1 MGRGGHSG
9 GGGSRGGHSSF
20 RGSRGGFSGG
30 RSSRSNF
37 AYTRYHSHF
46 RRRYPGIVVTNV
58 YSYPS
63 YRSYSKAT
71 SGIFSALLLA
81 FICLIVG
88 GMFLGFGVQAI
99 NQANSSEAAKY
110 SDVIYG
116 TCISNDYDYS
126 YEDQESFY
134 YTTYS
139 YTVNG
144 RTYQSKSQI
153 GWDYPEEVGDR
164 VEIRYLKSDP
174 TFIIENEYYEDE
186 IDSGNSKY
194 IMLVI
199 GIVALVIVVAS
210 VIFALVSL
218 KKAKTAEAALDKEV
232 LASNAQQSNSNG
244 SAQSSGQNGDVFDM
258 NEFKKDAT
266 KKCEYCGSTYSAK
279 LDKCPNCGA
288 SNR

>member
-1 MGRGGHSG
+1 M
-9 GGGSRGGHSSF
+9 
-20 RGSRGGFSGG
+20 
-30 RSSRSNF
+30 
-37 AYTRYHSHF
+37 
-46 RRRYPGIVVTNV
+46 
-58 YSYPS
+58 
-63 YRSYSKAT
+63 
-71 SGIFSALLLA
+71 
-81 FICLIVG
+81 
-88 GMFLGFGVQAI
+88 
-99 NQANSSEAAKY
+99 
-110 SDVIYG
+110 
-116 TCISNDYDYS
+116 
-126 YEDQESFY
+126 
-134 YTTYS
+134 
-139 YTVNG
+139 
-144 RTYQSKSQI
+144 
-153 GWDYPEEVGDR
+153 
-164 VEIRYLKSDP
+164 EIRYLKSDP

-244 SAQSSGQNGDVFDM
+244 SGQNGDVFDM

>member
-1 MGRGGHSG
+1 M
-9 GGGSRGGHSSF
+9 
-20 RGSRGGFSGG
+20 
-30 RSSRSNF
+30 
-37 AYTRYHSHF
+37 A
-46 RRRYPGIVVTNV
+46 
-58 YSYPS
+58 
-63 YRSYSKAT
+63 
-71 SGIFSALLLA
+71 
-81 FICLIVG
+81 
-88 GMFLGFGVQAI
+88 
-99 NQANSSEAAKY
+99 
-110 SDVIYG
+110 
-116 TCISNDYDYS
+116 
-126 YEDQESFY
+126 
-134 YTTYS
+134 
-139 YTVNG
+139 
-144 RTYQSKSQI
+144 
-153 GWDYPEEVGDR
+153 
-164 VEIRYLKSDP
+164 IRYLKSDP

-244 SAQSSGQNGDVFDM
+244 SGQNGDVFDM